1 MQKLK
6 MKESLSHT
14 SFYSDFW
21 FLLVIY
27 LLLRKRIEN
36 NITFDKLI
44 FSSVVEISKENTK
57 VNFRID

>member
-1 MQKLK
+1 MYQL
-6 MKESLSHT
+6 KESLSHT

-21 FLLVIY
+21 FLKVIY
-27 LLLRKRIEN
+27 ILLRKRIDN

>member
-1 MQKLK
+1 MYQLK
-6 MKESLSHT
+6 EPLSSHPCG
-14 SFYSDFW
+14 FW
-21 FLLVIY
+21 FLKVIY
-27 LLLRKRIEN
+27 ILLRKRIDN